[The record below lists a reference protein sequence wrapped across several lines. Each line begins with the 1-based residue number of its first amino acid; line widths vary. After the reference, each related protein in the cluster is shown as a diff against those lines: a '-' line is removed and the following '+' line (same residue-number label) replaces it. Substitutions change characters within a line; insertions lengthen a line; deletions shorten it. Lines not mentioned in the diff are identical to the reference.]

1 MPRIPQDEIDRLKSE
16 ISVQRLAEG
25 KGIEL
30 RPHGGGNLIGRCPF
44 HDDRTPSL
52 VITPGKNLW
61 HCLGACQAGG
71 SPIDWVM
78 RAEGVS
84 FRHAVEILREMS
96 GRGPDTP
103 ASGAGAVAL
112 RTGGRLLPPPVAA
125 EADDAAALVQVADY
139 YAETLKRTPA
149 ALAYLQK
156 RGIDHPE
163 ALSVFRIGFADRSL
177 GLRLPSKQ
185 VKAGADMRG
194 KLQRLGVMRES
205 GHEHFTGSIVFPLLG
220 SVGEIT
226 GIYGRKIND
235 DLRPG
240 TAYHLYLPGPH
251 RGLWNP
257 DAFTAGGGELI
268 VCEAIIDAL
277 TFWCAGFRNVTAAY
291 GVEGFTPDHWAA
303 LRAAHV
309 HTVFIAYD
317 RDEAGDTAAKK
328 LSEELIAAGI
338 SAYRVQFPPGMDA
351 NEYAHKVTPA
361 DKSLGVALRGALWL
375 GGGPAPARHLGRP
388 TLPVASVPADA
399 VASSVI
405 ADVPETAVDPA
416 PAAVPA
422 ASAPVAAD
430 LLPLAA
436 PPPAA
441 VAAASGPAAPVAE
454 RRGEDVVLMLGER
467 EYRVR
472 GLGKNLAFDVLR
484 INLRVRVGD
493 VYHIDTLDLY
503 QAKAR
508 TVFINAAA
516 DATQQKPET
525 IAKDIGRLLLSL
537 EEAQE
542 QLISEALKPKCP
554 QVPVIPDDEAAA
566 ALAWLQAPDLLSR
579 ILGDFA
585 TCGVVGEEINK
596 LACYVAAVSRKL
608 DEPLAILI
616 QSSSAAGKSSLMEA
630 VLALIPAEERV
641 QYSAMTGQSLY
652 YMGDA
657 NLAHKVLA
665 IAEEEGASRAS
676 YALKLLQSEG
686 RLTIASTGKD
696 PQSGRLV
703 THDYTVEGPVMIFMT
718 TTAVDIDEELMNRCI
733 VLTVDEGAAQTHAIH
748 QVQRTRQTLAGQLT
762 KRDRD
767 HIRKLHQN
775 AQRLLRSL
783 LVVNPYAERLTFLHH
798 RTRLRRD
805 HVKYLTLIRSVALLH
820 QHQRPVLT
828 TQHHGNPVPYIEVTP
843 DDIAVANRIAHAVLG
858 RSLDELSPPTR
869 RFLMDVHGLVVET
882 AKCKQIDRAEVRLT
896 RREIREATGWTMTQL
911 TVHLER
917 LITLEYV
924 IQHQGG
930 KGLQCVYEL
939 MYDGEGQDGATFLP
953 GLVDPATLS
962 VSDYDANLPASSAG
976 VTVSNANLSDLS
988 RPQNGGVTVPSRSFI
1003 SDQSNGKNQS
1013 SDQEEATKIKIS
1025 TLPGVC
1031 AESPHRNH
1039 NAVAVAV

>member
-1 MPRIPQDEIDRLKSE
+1 
-16 ISVQRLAEG
+16 
-25 KGIEL
+25 
-30 RPHGGGNLIGRCPF
+30 
-44 HDDRTPSL
+44 
-52 VITPGKNLW
+52 
-61 HCLGACQAGG
+61 
-71 SPIDWVM
+71 
-78 RAEGVS
+78 
-84 FRHAVEILREMS
+84 
-96 GRGPDTP
+96 
-103 ASGAGAVAL
+103 
-112 RTGGRLLPPPVAA
+112 
-125 EADDAAALVQVADY
+125 
-139 YAETLKRTPA
+139 
-149 ALAYLQK
+149 
-156 RGIDHPE
+156 
-163 ALSVFRIGFADRSL
+163 
-177 GLRLPSKQ
+177 
-185 VKAGADMRG
+185 
-194 KLQRLGVMRES
+194 
-205 GHEHFTGSIVFPLLG
+205 
-220 SVGEIT
+220 
-226 GIYGRKIND
+226 
-235 DLRPG
+235 
-240 TAYHLYLPGPH
+240 
-251 RGLWNP
+251 
-257 DAFTAGGGELI
+257 
-268 VCEAIIDAL
+268 
-277 TFWCAGFRNVTAAY
+277 
-291 GVEGFTPDHWAA
+291 
-303 LRAAHV
+303 
-309 HTVFIAYD
+309 
-317 RDEAGDTAAKK
+317 
-328 LSEELIAAGI
+328 
-338 SAYRVQFPPGMDA
+338 
-351 NEYAHKVTPA
+351 
-361 DKSLGVALRGALWL
+361 
-375 GGGPAPARHLGRP
+375 
-388 TLPVASVPADA
+388 
-399 VASSVI
+399 
-405 ADVPETAVDPA
+405 
-416 PAAVPA
+416 
-422 ASAPVAAD
+422 
-430 LLPLAA
+430 
-436 PPPAA
+436 
-441 VAAASGPAAPVAE
+441 
-454 RRGEDVVLMLGER
+454 MLGER

-493 VYHIDTLDLY
+493 AYHIDTLDLY

-516 DATQQKPET
+516 DATAQKQET

-542 QLISEALKPKCP
+542 QQISEALKPKCP

-566 ALAWLQAPDLLSR
+566 ALAWLQAPDLLGR

-596 LACYVAAVSRKL
+596 LAGYLAAVSRKL

-775 AQRLLRSL
+775 AQRLLKSL

-820 QHQRPVLT
+820 QHQRPILT
-828 TQHHGNPVPYIEVTP
+828 TQHHGNPIPYIEVTP

-882 AKCKQIDRAEVRLT
+882 AKRKQIDRAEVRLT

-917 LITLEYV
+917 LIALEYV

-962 VSDYDANLPASSAG
+962 VPDYDVNLPASSAV
-976 VTVSNANLSDLS
+976 VTVSKANLSDLS
-988 RPQNGGVTVPSRSFI
+988 RPQNGGFPVPSRSFI
-1003 SDQSNGKNQS
+1003 SDKSIDINQS
-1013 SDQEEATKIKIS
+1013 TDQEEATKIKIS

-1031 AESPHRNH
+1031 AEILGRNR

>member
-1 MPRIPQDEIDRLKSE
+1 MARIPQDEIDRIKAE
-16 ISVQRLAEG
+16 VSVQRLAEG

-52 VITPGKNLW
+52 VITLGKNLW

-96 GRGPDTP
+96 GRGPDAP
-103 ASGAGAVAL
+103 AGAVAP
-112 RTGGRLLPPPVAA
+112 RPGGRLLPPPVAA
-125 EADDAAALVQVADY
+125 EADDAAALAQVADY

-163 ALSVFRIGFADRSL
+163 ALGTFRIGFADRSL
-177 GLRLPSKQ
+177 GLRLPPKQ
-185 VKAGADMRG
+185 IKAGAEMRG

-220 SVGEIT
+220 GAGEIT
-226 GIYGRKIND
+226 GMYGRKIND

-257 DAFTAGGGELI
+257 AAFTGGGGELI

-303 LRAAHV
+303 LRTAQV

-317 RDEAGDTAAKK
+317 RDEAGNTAAAK
-328 LSEELIAAGI
+328 LADELMAAGI
-338 SAYRVQFPPGMDA
+338 AAYRVQFPPGMDA
-351 NEYAHKVTPA
+351 NEYARKVTPP

-375 GGGPAPARHLGRP
+375 GRGPAPARHLGAP
-388 TLPVASVPADA
+388 ATPAPADA
-399 VASSVI
+399 GEAAAVVESTVI
-405 ADVPETAVDPA
+405 ADVPAPA
-416 PAAVPA
+416 PAP
-422 ASAPVAAD
+422 APVAAAAAD
-430 LLPLAA
+430 LQPLAA
-436 PPPAA
+436 PAAAAAPPPTAVAAPIPAPPAA
-441 VAAASGPAAPVAE
+441 AGPAAPAVE

-493 VYHIDTLDLY
+493 AYHIDTLDLY

-516 DATQQKPET
+516 EATQQKPET
-525 IAKDIGRLLLSL
+525 IAKDIGRLLLAL

-542 QLISEALKPKCP
+542 KQITEALKPKGP
-554 QVPVIPDDEAAA
+554 QVPEIPDDEAAA
-566 ALAWLQAPDLLSR
+566 ALAWLKAPDLLGR

-630 VLALIPAEERV
+630 VLALIPEEERV

-882 AKCKQIDRAEVRLT
+882 AKRKQIDRADVRLT
-896 RREIREATGWTMTQL
+896 RREIREATGWTMTQVG
-911 TVHLER
+911 VHLGR
-917 LITLEYV
+917 LVELEYV
-924 IQHQGG
+924 LQYQGG
-930 KGLQCVYEL
+930 RGLQAVYEL
-939 MYDGEGQDGATFLP
+939 AYDGEGQDGTSFLP

-962 VSDYDANLPASSAG
+962 VPSYDANLSAS
-976 VTVSNANLSDLS
+976 TINLSES
-988 RPQNGGVTVPSRSFI
+988 KRPQNGGVSVGYRSAV
-1003 SDQSNGKNQS
+1003 SCDSYGKNQS
-1013 SDQEEATKIKIS
+1013 TDQEEATKYKIS

-1031 AESPHRNH
+1031 AESLGRNH
-1039 NAVAVAV
+1039 NAAAVAV